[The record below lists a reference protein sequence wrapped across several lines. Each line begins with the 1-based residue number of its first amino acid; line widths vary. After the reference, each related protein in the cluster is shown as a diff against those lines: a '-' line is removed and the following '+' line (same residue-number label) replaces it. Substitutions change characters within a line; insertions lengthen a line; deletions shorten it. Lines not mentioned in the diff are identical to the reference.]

1 MYRERCFKMRKR
13 IISLC
18 LLLVAA
24 MLCSCGGENVLTV
37 KEDIV
42 RMKIDESYTIKV
54 EQEKDEILAWSSADT
69 SIAIVSPEGTVSAV
83 GNGITTVTACGEK
96 AYVHVGIVVGGNN
109 DYVDENGNVVQ
120 VFDGVSD
127 ITEITVGVR
136 GGGKD
141 DVTVKVGDSIQ
152 LRAYTVPSD
161 SKDTIVWQSDDS
173 SIARVDEE
181 GKLQLISKGV
191 TTITAYAPN
200 GVNGKLIVRCK

>member
-1 MYRERCFKMRKR
+1 MKKR

-18 LLLVAA
+18 LLLVVAA
-24 MLCSCGGENVLTV
+24 MLCSCGKENTLTV
-37 KEDIV
+37 KEDVV

-54 EQEKDEILAWSSADT
+54 EQEKDETLTWSSADST
-69 SIAIVSPEGTVSAV
+69 IAIVSPEGTVSAV
-83 GNGITTVTACGEK
+83 GNGITTVTARGED
-96 AYVHVGIVVGGNN
+96 AYIHVGIVVGGNN

-127 ITEITVGVR
+127 ITEIAVGVK
-136 GGGKD
+136 GGGKN
-141 DVTVKVGDSIQ
+141 DVTVKVGDTLE

-173 SIARVDEE
+173 SIARIDEK
-181 GKLQLISKGV
+181 GKVQIISKGV

-200 GVNGKLIVRCK
+200 GVNGKLILRCK

>member
-1 MYRERCFKMRKR
+1 MKKR
-13 IISLC
+13 MVSLC
-18 LLLVAA
+18 LLLASV
-24 MLCSCGGENVLTV
+24 MLCSCGKENILTV
-37 KEDIV
+37 KEDVV

-54 EQEKDEILAWSSADT
+54 EQEKEETLTWSSADS

-83 GNGITTVTACGEK
+83 GNGITTVTARGED
-96 AYVHVGIVVGGNN
+96 AYIHVGIVVGGNN

-127 ITEITVGVR
+127 ITELAVGVR
-136 GGGKD
+136 GGGKN
-141 DVTVKVGDSIQ
+141 DVTVKVGDTIE

-173 SIARVDEE
+173 SIARVDEK
-181 GKLQLISKGV
+181 GKVHIISKGV

-200 GVNGKLIVRCK
+200 GVNGKLILRCK